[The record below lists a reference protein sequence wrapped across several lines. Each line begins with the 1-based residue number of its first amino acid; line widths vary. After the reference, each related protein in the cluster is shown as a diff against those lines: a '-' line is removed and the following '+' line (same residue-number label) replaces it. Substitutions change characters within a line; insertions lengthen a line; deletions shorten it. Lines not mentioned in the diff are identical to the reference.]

1 MILRVKPGILKG
13 MSENGPVLPP
23 EVYRRRRIVAV
34 IALLA
39 VILLLVA
46 GVTSMVGMINGKK
59 DATVAST
66 ATASGAPFQSFSA
79 RPSETASATP
89 SASAAASATASASAS
104 ATASATPSVTASAA
118 PTASVTPTA
127 ATTPVATPTAATP
140 TAPAPAPSVTTA
152 AVAAACTAND
162 LKVTVT
168 PAKRTFAAGEQVSFH
183 VTYTNSSKTPCAVGG
198 EGANT
203 GVDLNITSGA
213 AQVYTRSLCA
223 ATAVQKAEVAAGA
236 EGATD
241 LAWDRKIN
249 VLGCSS
255 ASTAQ
260 KGSYWAAVTVNG
272 VSSAPVNFIIQ

>member
-39 VILLLVA
+39 IILLLVA

-89 SASAAASATASASAS
+89 SASATASATATASASAS
-104 ATASATPSVTASAA
+104 VTPSVTASAA
-118 PTASVTPTA
+118 PTASATTA
-127 ATTPVATPTAATP
+127 TPVATPTT
-140 TAPAPAPSVTTA
+140 PAPTPSVTTA
-152 AVAAACTAND
+152 AVVAACTAND

-236 EGATD
+236 EAATD

-260 KGSYWAAVTVNG
+260 KGSYWATATVNG
-272 VSSAPVNFIIQ
+272 VSSAPVNFVIQ

>member
-1 MILRVKPGILKG
+1 MNLRVKPGILKG

-39 VILLLVA
+39 IILLLVA

-89 SASAAASATASASAS
+89 SASATASATATASASAS
-104 ATASATPSVTASAA
+104 VTPSVTASVA
-118 PTASVTPTA
+118 PTASATTA
-127 ATTPVATPTAATP
+127 TPVATPTT
-140 TAPAPAPSVTTA
+140 PAPTPSVTTA
-152 AVAAACTAND
+152 AVVAACTAND

-223 ATAVQKAEVAAGA
+223 ATAVQKSEVAAGA
-236 EGATD
+236 EGAAD

-260 KGSYWAAVTVNG
+260 KGSYWATATVNG
-272 VSSAPVNFIIQ
+272 VTSAQVNFVIQ

>member
-39 VILLLVA
+39 IILLLVA

-89 SASAAASATASASAS
+89 SASVTASASAS

-118 PTASVTPTA
+118 PTASVTTAAATPA
-127 ATTPVATPTAATP
+127 ATTPAATP
-140 TAPAPAPSVTTA
+140 TTPAPAPSVTTA
-152 AVAAACTAND
+152 AVVAACTAND

-260 KGSYWAAVTVNG
+260 KGSYWASATVNG
-272 VSSAPVNFIIQ
+272 VTSAQVNFVIQ

>member
-1 MILRVKPGILKG
+1 MNLRVKPGILKG

-89 SASAAASATASASAS
+89 SASATASATASASAS

-118 PTASVTPTA
+118 PTASVTTAAATPA
-127 ATTPVATPTAATP
+127 ATTPAATP

-152 AVAAACTAND
+152 AVVAACTAND

-260 KGSYWAAVTVNG
+260 KGSYWATATVNG
-272 VSSAPVNFIIQ
+272 VTSAQVNFVIQ

>member
-1 MILRVKPGILKG
+1 MNLRVKPGILKG

-39 VILLLVA
+39 IILLLVA

-79 RPSETASATP
+79 RPSETASVTP
-89 SASAAASATASASAS
+89 SASATASATAA

-118 PTASVTPTA
+118 PTASVTTAAATPA
-127 ATTPVATPTAATP
+127 ATTPAATP
-140 TAPAPAPSVTTA
+140 TTPAPAPSVTTA
-152 AVAAACTAND
+152 AAVAACTAND

-260 KGSYWAAVTVNG
+260 KGSYWASATVNG
-272 VSSAPVNFIIQ
+272 VTSAPVNFVIQ

>member
-1 MILRVKPGILKG
+1 MNLRVKPGILKS

-39 VILLLVA
+39 IILLLVA

-66 ATASGAPFQSFSA
+66 ATPSGAPFQSFSA

-89 SASAAASATASASAS
+89 SASATASATAS
-104 ATASATPSVTASAA
+104 ASATPSVTASVA
-118 PTASVTPTA
+118 PTASVTTAAVTPA
-127 ATTPVATPTAATP
+127 ATTPAATP
-140 TAPAPAPSVTTA
+140 TTPAPTPSVTTA
-152 AVAAACTAND
+152 AAVAACTAND

-198 EGANT
+198 EDANT
-203 GVDLNITSGA
+203 GVDLKITSGA

-223 ATAVQKAEVAAGA
+223 ATAVQKSEVAAGA

>member
-1 MILRVKPGILKG
+1 MNLRVKPGILKG

-39 VILLLVA
+39 IILLLVA

-89 SASAAASATASASAS
+89 SASATASATAS
-104 ATASATPSVTASAA
+104 ASATPSVTASAA
-118 PTASVTPTA
+118 PTASVTTA
-127 ATTPVATPTAATP
+127 AATPAATP
-140 TAPAPAPSVTTA
+140 TTPAPTPSVTTA
-152 AVAAACTAND
+152 AVVAACTAND

-203 GVDLNITSGA
+203 GVDLSITSGA
-213 AQVYTRSLCA
+213 AQVYTRSLCE
-223 ATAVQKAEVAAGA
+223 ATAVQKSEVAAGA

-260 KGSYWAAVTVNG
+260 KGSYWASATVNG
-272 VSSAPVNFIIQ
+272 VSSAPVNFVIQ

>member
-1 MILRVKPGILKG
+1 MNLRVKPGILKG

-39 VILLLVA
+39 IILLLVA

-66 ATASGAPFQSFSA
+66 ATPSGAPFQSFSA

-89 SASAAASATASASAS
+89 SASATASATAS
-104 ATASATPSVTASAA
+104 ASATPSVTASAT
-118 PTASVTPTA
+118 PSASM
-127 ATTPVATPTAATP
+127 TTPAATP
-140 TAPAPAPSVTTA
+140 TTPAPTPSVTTA
-152 AVAAACTAND
+152 AAVAACTAND

-203 GVDLNITSGA
+203 GVDLKITSGA

-223 ATAVQKAEVAAGA
+223 ATAVQKSEVAAGG

>member
-1 MILRVKPGILKG
+1 

-66 ATASGAPFQSFSA
+66 ATPSGAPFQSFSA

-89 SASAAASATASASAS
+89 SASATASATASASAS
-104 ATASATPSVTASAA
+104 ATPSVTASAT
-118 PTASVTPTA
+118 PSASVTTAAATPA
-127 ATTPVATPTAATP
+127 ATTPAATP
-140 TAPAPAPSVTTA
+140 TTPAPSVTTA
-152 AVAAACTAND
+152 AVVAACTAND

-223 ATAVQKAEVAAGA
+223 ATAVQKSEVAAGA

-255 ASTAQ
+255 ASAAQ

-272 VSSAPVNFIIQ
+272 VSSAPVNFVIQ

>member
-89 SASAAASATASASAS
+89 SASATASATASASAS

-127 ATTPVATPTAATP
+127 ATTPAATP
-140 TAPAPAPSVTTA
+140 TAPAPTPSVTTA

-236 EGATD
+236 EAATD

-260 KGSYWAAVTVNG
+260 KGSYWASATVNG
-272 VSSAPVNFIIQ
+272 VTSARVNFVIQ

>member
-1 MILRVKPGILKG
+1 

-89 SASAAASATASASAS
+89 SASATASATASASAS

-127 ATTPVATPTAATP
+127 AATPAATP
-140 TAPAPAPSVTTA
+140 TAPAPTPSVTTA
-152 AVAAACTAND
+152 AVVAACTAND

-183 VTYTNSSKTPCAVGG
+183 VTYANSSKTPCAVGG

-236 EGATD
+236 EAATD

-260 KGSYWAAVTVNG
+260 KGSYWATATVNG
-272 VSSAPVNFIIQ
+272 VSSASVNFVIQ

>member
-1 MILRVKPGILKG
+1 MNLRVKPGILKG

-39 VILLLVA
+39 IILLLVA

-89 SASAAASATASASAS
+89 SASATASATASASAS
-104 ATASATPSVTASAA
+104 ASVTPSVTPSVTASAA
-118 PTASVTPTA
+118 PTASATTA
-127 ATTPVATPTAATP
+127 TPVATPTT
-140 TAPAPAPSVTTA
+140 PAPTPSVTTA
-152 AVAAACTAND
+152 AVVAACTAND

-223 ATAVQKAEVAAGA
+223 ATAVQKSEVAAGA

-260 KGSYWAAVTVNG
+260 KGSYWATATVNG
-272 VSSAPVNFIIQ
+272 VTSAQVNFVIQ

>member
-1 MILRVKPGILKG
+1 

-89 SASAAASATASASAS
+89 SASATASATASASAS

-118 PTASVTPTA
+118 PTASVTTA
-127 ATTPVATPTAATP
+127 AATP
-140 TAPAPAPSVTTA
+140 TTPAPAPSVTTA
-152 AVAAACTAND
+152 AVVAACTAND

-223 ATAVQKAEVAAGA
+223 ATAVQKSEVAAGA
-236 EGATD
+236 EGAAD

-260 KGSYWAAVTVNG
+260 KGSYWATATVNG
-272 VSSAPVNFIIQ
+272 VTSAQVNFVIQ

>member
-1 MILRVKPGILKG
+1 MNLRVKPGILKG

-39 VILLLVA
+39 IILLLVA

-89 SASAAASATASASAS
+89 SASATASATATASASAS
-104 ATASATPSVTASAA
+104 VTPSVTASAA
-118 PTASVTPTA
+118 PTASATTA
-127 ATTPVATPTAATP
+127 TPVATPTT
-140 TAPAPAPSVTTA
+140 PAPTPSVTTA
-152 AVAAACTAND
+152 AVVAACTAND

-223 ATAVQKAEVAAGA
+223 ATAVQKSEVAAGA
-236 EGATD
+236 EGAAD

-272 VSSAPVNFIIQ
+272 VSSAPVNFVIQ

>member
-1 MILRVKPGILKG
+1 

-39 VILLLVA
+39 IILLLVA

-89 SASAAASATASASAS
+89 SASATASATASASAS
-104 ATASATPSVTASAA
+104 VTPSVTASAA
-118 PTASVTPTA
+118 PTASATTA
-127 ATTPVATPTAATP
+127 TPVATPTT
-140 TAPAPAPSVTTA
+140 PAPTPSVTTA
-152 AVAAACTAND
+152 AVVAACTAND

-223 ATAVQKAEVAAGA
+223 ATAVQKSEVAAGA
-236 EGATD
+236 EGAAD

-260 KGSYWAAVTVNG
+260 KGSYWATATVNG
-272 VSSAPVNFIIQ
+272 VTSAQVNFVIQ

>member
-1 MILRVKPGILKG
+1 MNLRVKPGILKG

-39 VILLLVA
+39 IILLLVA

-66 ATASGAPFQSFSA
+66 ATPSGAPFQSFSA

-89 SASAAASATASASAS
+89 SASATASASAS
-104 ATASATPSVTASAA
+104 ASATPSVTASAA
-118 PTASVTPTA
+118 PTASATTA
-127 ATTPVATPTAATP
+127 AATPAVTTPAATP
-140 TAPAPAPSVTTA
+140 TTPAPAPSVTTA
-152 AVAAACTAND
+152 AVVAACTAND

-168 PAKRTFAAGEQVSFH
+168 PAKRVFAAGEQVSFH

-203 GVDLNITSGA
+203 GVDLKITSGA

-223 ATAVQKAEVAAGA
+223 ATAVQKSEVAAGA

>member
-1 MILRVKPGILKG
+1 MNLRVKPGILKS

-39 VILLLVA
+39 IILLLVA

-66 ATASGAPFQSFSA
+66 ATPSGAPFQSFSA
-79 RPSETASATP
+79 RPYETASATP
-89 SASAAASATASASAS
+89 SASATASATASASA
-104 ATASATPSVTASAA
+104 TPSGIASAA
-118 PTASVTPTA
+118 PTASVTTAAVTPA
-127 ATTPVATPTAATP
+127 ATTPAATP
-140 TAPAPAPSVTTA
+140 TAPAPTPSVTTA
-152 AVAAACTAND
+152 AAVAACTAND

-168 PAKRTFAAGEQVSFH
+168 PAKRVFAAGEQVSFH

-203 GVDLNITSGA
+203 GVDLKITSGA

-223 ATAVQKAEVAAGA
+223 ATAVQKSEVAAGA

>member
-89 SASAAASATASASAS
+89 SASATASATASASAS

-127 ATTPVATPTAATP
+127 ATTPAATP
-140 TAPAPAPSVTTA
+140 TALAPTPSVTTA

-236 EGATD
+236 EAATD

-260 KGSYWAAVTVNG
+260 KGSYWATATVNG
-272 VSSAPVNFIIQ
+272 VSSAQVNFVIQ

>member
-1 MILRVKPGILKG
+1 MNLRVKPGILKG

-66 ATASGAPFQSFSA
+66 ATPSGAPFQSFSA

-89 SASAAASATASASAS
+89 SASATASASAS
-104 ATASATPSVTASAA
+104 ASATPSVTASAA
-118 PTASVTPTA
+118 PTASVTTAAATPA
-127 ATTPVATPTAATP
+127 ATTPAATP
-140 TAPAPAPSVTTA
+140 TTPAPTPSVTTA
-152 AVAAACTAND
+152 TAVAACTAND

-203 GVDLNITSGA
+203 GVDLKITSGA

-223 ATAVQKAEVAAGA
+223 ATAVQKSEVAAGA

>member
-1 MILRVKPGILKG
+1 

-89 SASAAASATASASAS
+89 SASATASATATASASAS
-104 ATASATPSVTASAA
+104 VTPSVTASAA
-118 PTASVTPTA
+118 PTASATTA
-127 ATTPVATPTAATP
+127 TPVATPTT
-140 TAPAPAPSVTTA
+140 PAPTPSVTTA
-152 AVAAACTAND
+152 AVVAACTAND

-203 GVDLNITSGA
+203 GVDLKITSGA

-223 ATAVQKAEVAAGA
+223 ATAVQKSEVAAGA

-260 KGSYWAAVTVNG
+260 KGSYWATATVNG
-272 VSSAPVNFIIQ
+272 VTSAQVNFVIQ

>member
-1 MILRVKPGILKG
+1 MNLRVKPGILKG

-23 EVYRRRRIVAV
+23 EVYCRRRIVAV

-89 SASAAASATASASAS
+89 SASATASATASASAS
-104 ATASATPSVTASAA
+104 ATPSVTASAT
-118 PTASVTPTA
+118 PSASVTTAAVTPA
-127 ATTPVATPTAATP
+127 ATTPAATP
-140 TAPAPAPSVTTA
+140 TAPAPTPSVTTA

-236 EGATD
+236 EAATD

-260 KGSYWAAVTVNG
+260 KGSYWATATVNG
-272 VSSAPVNFIIQ
+272 VSSAQVNFVIQ

>member
-1 MILRVKPGILKG
+1 

-89 SASAAASATASASAS
+89 SASATASATATASASAS
-104 ATASATPSVTASAA
+104 VTPSVTASAA
-118 PTASVTPTA
+118 PTASATTA
-127 ATTPVATPTAATP
+127 TPVATPTT
-140 TAPAPAPSVTTA
+140 PAPTPSVTTA
-152 AVAAACTAND
+152 AVVAACTAND

-168 PAKRTFAAGEQVSFH
+168 PAKRVFAAGEQVSFH

-223 ATAVQKAEVAAGA
+223 ATAVQKSEVAAGA

-260 KGSYWAAVTVNG
+260 KGSYWATATVNG
-272 VSSAPVNFIIQ
+272 VTSAQVNFVIQ

>member
-1 MILRVKPGILKG
+1 

-89 SASAAASATASASAS
+89 SASATASATATASAS

-118 PTASVTPTA
+118 PTASATTA
-127 ATTPVATPTAATP
+127 TPVATPTT
-140 TAPAPAPSVTTA
+140 PAPTPSVTTA
-152 AVAAACTAND
+152 AVVAACTAND

-223 ATAVQKAEVAAGA
+223 ATAVQKSEVAAGA

-260 KGSYWAAVTVNG
+260 KGSYWATATVNG
-272 VSSAPVNFIIQ
+272 VTSAQVNFVIQ

>member
-1 MILRVKPGILKG
+1 MNLRVKPGILKG

-39 VILLLVA
+39 IILLLVA

-66 ATASGAPFQSFSA
+66 ATPSGAPFQSFSA

-89 SASAAASATASASAS
+89 SASATASASAS
-104 ATASATPSVTASAA
+104 ASATPSVTASAA
-118 PTASVTPTA
+118 PTASVTTAAATPA
-127 ATTPVATPTAATP
+127 ATTPAATP
-140 TAPAPAPSVTTA
+140 TTPAQTPSVTTA
-152 AVAAACTAND
+152 AAVAACTAND

-168 PAKRTFAAGEQVSFH
+168 PAKRVFAAGEQVSFH

-203 GVDLNITSGA
+203 GVDLKITSGA

-223 ATAVQKAEVAAGA
+223 ATAVQKSEVAAGA

>member
-1 MILRVKPGILKG
+1 

-89 SASAAASATASASAS
+89 SASATASATASASAS

-118 PTASVTPTA
+118 PTASVTTA
-127 ATTPVATPTAATP
+127 AATP
-140 TAPAPAPSVTTA
+140 TTPAPAPSVTTA

-223 ATAVQKAEVAAGA
+223 ATAVQKSEVAAGA

-260 KGSYWAAVTVNG
+260 KGSYWASATVNG
-272 VSSAPVNFIIQ
+272 VTSAPVNFIIQ

>member
-1 MILRVKPGILKG
+1 MNLRVKPGILKG

-66 ATASGAPFQSFSA
+66 ATPSSAPFQSFSA

-89 SASAAASATASASAS
+89 SASATASAAAS

-118 PTASVTPTA
+118 PTASVTTAAATPA
-127 ATTPVATPTAATP
+127 ATTPAATP
-140 TAPAPAPSVTTA
+140 TAPAPTPSVTTA
-152 AVAAACTAND
+152 AAVAACTAND

-203 GVDLNITSGA
+203 GVDLNITSGS

-223 ATAVQKAEVAAGA
+223 ATAVQKSEVAAGA

-260 KGSYWAAVTVNG
+260 KGSYWASVTVNG

>member
-1 MILRVKPGILKG
+1 MNLRVKPGILKG

-39 VILLLVA
+39 IILLLVA

-89 SASAAASATASASAS
+89 SASATASATATASASAS
-104 ATASATPSVTASAA
+104 VTPSVTASAA
-118 PTASVTPTA
+118 PTASATTA
-127 ATTPVATPTAATP
+127 TPVATPTT
-140 TAPAPAPSVTTA
+140 PAPTPSVTTA
-152 AVAAACTAND
+152 AVVAACTAND

-223 ATAVQKAEVAAGA
+223 ATAVQKSEVAAGA

-241 LAWDRKIN
+241 LAWDRKVN

-260 KGSYWAAVTVNG
+260 KGSYWASATVNG
-272 VSSAPVNFIIQ
+272 VSSAPVNFVIQ

>member
-1 MILRVKPGILKG
+1 MILRVKPGILKS

-89 SASAAASATASASAS
+89 SASATASATASASAS

-127 ATTPVATPTAATP
+127 ATTPAATP
-140 TAPAPAPSVTTA
+140 TAPAPTPSVTTA

-236 EGATD
+236 EAATD

-272 VSSAPVNFIIQ
+272 VSSAPVNFVIQ

>member
-89 SASAAASATASASAS
+89 SASATASATASASAT

-118 PTASVTPTA
+118 PTASVTTAAATPA
-127 ATTPVATPTAATP
+127 ATTPAATP
-140 TAPAPAPSVTTA
+140 TTPAPSVTTA
-152 AVAAACTAND
+152 AVVAACTAND

-223 ATAVQKAEVAAGA
+223 ATAVQKSEVAAGA

-260 KGSYWAAVTVNG
+260 KGSYWATATVNG
-272 VSSAPVNFIIQ
+272 VTSAQVNFVIQ

>member
-1 MILRVKPGILKG
+1 MNLRVKPGILKG

-39 VILLLVA
+39 IILLLVA

-89 SASAAASATASASAS
+89 SASATASAIASASAS

-127 ATTPVATPTAATP
+127 ATTPAATP
-140 TAPAPAPSVTTA
+140 TAPAPTPSVTTA

-223 ATAVQKAEVAAGA
+223 ATAVQKSEVAAGA
-236 EGATD
+236 EGAAD

-260 KGSYWAAVTVNG
+260 KGSYWATATVNG
-272 VSSAPVNFIIQ
+272 VTSAQVNFVIQ

>member
-1 MILRVKPGILKG
+1 MNLRVKPGILKS

-39 VILLLVA
+39 IILLLVA

-66 ATASGAPFQSFSA
+66 ATPSGAPFQSFSA

-89 SASAAASATASASAS
+89 SASATASASAS
-104 ATASATPSVTASAA
+104 ASASATPSVTASAA
-118 PTASVTPTA
+118 PTASVTTAAATPT
-127 ATTPVATPTAATP
+127 ATTPAATP
-140 TAPAPAPSVTTA
+140 TAPAPTPSVTTA
-152 AVAAACTAND
+152 AAVAACTAND

-203 GVDLNITSGA
+203 GVDLKITSGA

-223 ATAVQKAEVAAGA
+223 ATAVQKSEVAAGA

-260 KGSYWAAVTVNG
+260 KGSYWATATVNG
-272 VSSAPVNFIIQ
+272 VTSAQVNFVIQ

>member
-1 MILRVKPGILKG
+1 MNLRVKPGILKG

-39 VILLLVA
+39 IILLLVA

-89 SASAAASATASASAS
+89 SASATASATASASAS

-118 PTASVTPTA
+118 PTASVTPTT
-127 ATTPVATPTAATP
+127 ATTPAATP
-140 TAPAPAPSVTTA
+140 TAPAPTPSVTNAA
-152 AVAAACTAND
+152 AVAACTAND

-223 ATAVQKAEVAAGA
+223 ATAVQKSEVAAGA

-260 KGSYWAAVTVNG
+260 KGSYWATATVNG
-272 VSSAPVNFIIQ
+272 VTSAQVNFVIQ

>member
-1 MILRVKPGILKG
+1 MNLKVKPGILKG

-39 VILLLVA
+39 IILLLVA

-66 ATASGAPFQSFSA
+66 ATPSGAPFQSFSA

-89 SASAAASATASASAS
+89 SASATASASAS
-104 ATASATPSVTASAA
+104 ASATPSVTASAA
-118 PTASVTPTA
+118 PTASVTTAAATPA
-127 ATTPVATPTAATP
+127 ATTPAATP
-140 TAPAPAPSVTTA
+140 TAPAPTPSVTTA
-152 AVAAACTAND
+152 AAVAACTAND

-223 ATAVQKAEVAAGA
+223 ATAVQKSEVAAGA

-260 KGSYWAAVTVNG
+260 KGSYWATATVNG
-272 VSSAPVNFIIQ
+272 VTSAQVNFVIQ

>member
-1 MILRVKPGILKG
+1 

-79 RPSETASATP
+79 RPTETASATP
-89 SASAAASATASASAS
+89 SASATASATASASAS
-104 ATASATPSVTASAA
+104 VTPSVTASAA
-118 PTASVTPTA
+118 PTASATTA
-127 ATTPVATPTAATP
+127 TPVATPTAATP
-140 TAPAPAPSVTTA
+140 TTPAPSVTTA
-152 AVAAACTAND
+152 AVVAACTAND

-223 ATAVQKAEVAAGA
+223 ATAVQKSEVAAGA

-272 VSSAPVNFIIQ
+272 VSSAPVNFVIQ

>member
-1 MILRVKPGILKG
+1 MNLRVKPGILKS

-39 VILLLVA
+39 IILLLVA

-89 SASAAASATASASAS
+89 SASATASATASASAS
-104 ATASATPSVTASAA
+104 ASVTPSVTASAA
-118 PTASVTPTA
+118 PTASATTA
-127 ATTPVATPTAATP
+127 TPVATPTT
-140 TAPAPAPSVTTA
+140 PAPTPSVTTA
-152 AVAAACTAND
+152 AVVAACTAND

-203 GVDLNITSGA
+203 GVDLKITSGA

-223 ATAVQKAEVAAGA
+223 ATAVQKSEVAAGA

-260 KGSYWAAVTVNG
+260 KGSYWATATVNG
-272 VSSAPVNFIIQ
+272 VTSAQVNFVIQ

>member
-1 MILRVKPGILKG
+1 MNLRVKPGILKG

-39 VILLLVA
+39 IILLLVA

-66 ATASGAPFQSFSA
+66 ATPSGAPFQSFSA

-89 SASAAASATASASAS
+89 SASATASASAS
-104 ATASATPSVTASAA
+104 ASASATPSVTASAT
-118 PTASVTPTA
+118 PSASVTTA
-127 ATTPVATPTAATP
+127 AATPAATP
-140 TAPAPAPSVTTA
+140 TTPAPTPSVTTA
-152 AVAAACTAND
+152 AAVAACTAND

-168 PAKRTFAAGEQVSFH
+168 PAKRVFAAGEQVSFH

-203 GVDLNITSGA
+203 GVDLKITSGA

-223 ATAVQKAEVAAGA
+223 ATAVQKSEVAAGA

-260 KGSYWAAVTVNG
+260 KGSYWATATVNG
-272 VSSAPVNFIIQ
+272 VTSTQVNFVIQ

>member
-1 MILRVKPGILKG
+1 MNLRVKPGILKG

-66 ATASGAPFQSFSA
+66 ATPSGAPFQSFSA

-89 SASAAASATASASAS
+89 SASATASASAS
-104 ATASATPSVTASAA
+104 ASASATPSVTASAA
-118 PTASVTPTA
+118 PTASVTTAAATPA
-127 ATTPVATPTAATP
+127 ATTPAATP
-140 TAPAPAPSVTTA
+140 TTPAPTPSVTTA
-152 AVAAACTAND
+152 AAVAACTAND

-168 PAKRTFAAGEQVSFH
+168 PAKRVFAAGEQVSFH

-203 GVDLNITSGA
+203 GVDLKITSGA

-223 ATAVQKAEVAAGA
+223 ATAVQKSEVAAGA

>member
-1 MILRVKPGILKG
+1 MNLRVKPGILKS

-39 VILLLVA
+39 IILLLVA

-66 ATASGAPFQSFSA
+66 ATPSGAPFQSFSA

-89 SASAAASATASASAS
+89 SASATASASAS
-104 ATASATPSVTASAA
+104 ASASATPSVTASAA
-118 PTASVTPTA
+118 PTASVTTA
-127 ATTPVATPTAATP
+127 AATPVATTPAATP
-140 TAPAPAPSVTTA
+140 TAPAPTPSVTTA
-152 AVAAACTAND
+152 AAVAACTAND

-203 GVDLNITSGA
+203 GVDLKITSGA

-223 ATAVQKAEVAAGA
+223 PTAVQKSEVAAGA

-241 LAWDRKIN
+241 LAWDRKVN

-272 VSSAPVNFIIQ
+272 VSSAPVNFVIQ

>member
-1 MILRVKPGILKG
+1 

-89 SASAAASATASASAS
+89 SASATASATASASAS

-118 PTASVTPTA
+118 PTASVTPTT
-127 ATTPVATPTAATP
+127 ATTPAATP
-140 TAPAPAPSVTTA
+140 TAPAPTPSVTNA
-152 AVAAACTAND
+152 AVVAACTAND

-236 EGATD
+236 EAATD

-260 KGSYWAAVTVNG
+260 KGSYWATATVNG
-272 VSSAPVNFIIQ
+272 VSSAPVNFVIQ